1 MTMNIIS
8 DIPVFGVLTK
18 KDQITKTNKDQIPAV
33 DDDEQYR
40 SIQNQFKKAL
50 GLPSHRFLLMS
61 NYCDEVNPTKNHLTK
76 VRLIKVN

>member
-18 KDQITKTNKDQIPAV
+18 KDQIPTV

-40 SIQNQFKKAL
+40 YIQDQFKEAL

-61 NYCDEVNPTKNHLTK
+61 NYCDEVFPGKNHLTQ
-76 VRLIKVN
+76 VRLSKVN